1 MAKDPNQF
9 YKQMRKKSKEFDNRE
24 EYLNHELKIMSFRRW
39 GIHLPFKDYNIEIED
54 WVPALAATIG
64 KVVMV
69 TACVAAFANAPGF
82 DLFHLPEA
90 DKLAFIAEN
99 VRYELLIAGLL
110 FVILFS
116 AILNPN
122 ANLAGTHGPMIPLI
136 AMIAAAGGHPLAL
149 GVMVGVFGL
158 ILAFTKGGSK
168 LMTLTGVGV
177 RGGLLIYLGAFGLMG
192 QIGKLGKWAGS
203 LLPDGSVSATKLVAA
218 DASMGYV
225 SFAVIGVTLLVYAY
239 LAKVNKRWLA
249 IPLCSAL
256 AGIVALACGADFSFS
271 TSPGLPHFSPLYWW
285 GDNTGWLMGWP
296 NLGHF
301 VAVIPF
307 AILAVAMWSPDYLGH
322 RVFQEMNYPKDA
334 KGVLM
339 NVDDT
344 MIGASIRQGVG
355 SFLGGGNLASSWGTY
370 MIPAAIAKRPIP
382 GGALLTG
389 LLCIV
394 ASVLGF
400 PMDLAMWEPVLRVAL
415 IVGVFLPLLEAGMQM
430 VHKHKDSL
438 SAGICIFACAFVN
451 PVFGWATTMLLDN
464 LGFIGDAERA
474 KELSWKDKL
483 LIPGAAFIICI
494 GSLAL
499 VGQLPGIPAIL

>member
-1 MAKDPNQF
+1 MSKDKQKF
-9 YKQMRKKSKEFDNRE
+9 YRDMRRKAQDFESRE
-24 EYLNHELKIMSFRRW
+24 EFLNHDLKIMSFRRW
-39 GIHLPFKDYNIEIED
+39 GIHLPFRDYSIEIED

-69 TACVAAFANAPGF
+69 AAMVAAFAAEFG
-82 DLFHLPEA
+82 LSPE
-90 DKLAFIAEN
+90 FVAEN
-99 VRYELLIAGLL
+99 VRYELLIAGAL

-136 AMIAAAGGHPLAL
+136 PLIAAAGGHPLAL
-149 GVMVGVFGL
+149 GIMVCVFGL
-158 ILAFTKGGSK
+158 ILAYTKGGSK

-192 QIGKLGKWAGS
+192 QINKTEAWAS
-203 LLPDGSVSATKLVAA
+203 STDQ
-218 DASMGYV
+218 GYIG
-225 SFAVIGVTLLVYAY
+225 FAVIGVTVLVYAY
-239 LAKVNKRWLA
+239 LAKIGKRWLA

-256 AGIVALACGADFSFS
+256 AGIVAFGLGADFAFS
-271 TSPGLPHFSPLYWW
+271 SEPGLPHFSPLYWW
-285 GDNTGWLMGWP
+285 GEDTGWQLGWP
-296 NLGHF
+296 SLNHF
-301 VAVIPF
+301 IAVMPF
-307 AILAVAMWSPDYLGH
+307 ALLAVAMWSPDYLGH
-322 RVFQEMNYPKDA
+322 RVFQELNYPKEA

-339 NVDDT
+339 DVDDT
-344 MIGASIRQGVG
+344 MVGASIRQGVG

-389 LLCIV
+389 ILCIL
-394 ASVLGF
+394 AAVLGY

-430 VHKHKDSL
+430 IHKHKDSL

-464 LGFIGDAERA
+464 MGLIGDHERA
-474 KELSWKDKL
+474 KELSAKDKY
-483 LIPGAAFIICI
+483 LIPGLAFVVCI
-494 GSLAL
+494 GSLAI
-499 VGQLPGIPAIL
+499 VGQLPGIPALIGN

>member
-1 MAKDPNQF
+1 MSKDKQKF
-9 YKQMRKKSKEFDNRE
+9 YRDMRRKAQDFESRE
-24 EYLNHELKIMSFRRW
+24 EFLNHDLKIMSFRRW
-39 GIHLPFKDYNIEIED
+39 GIHLPFRDYSIEIED

-69 TACVAAFANAPGF
+69 AAMVAAFAAEFG
-82 DLFHLPEA
+82 LSPE
-90 DKLAFIAEN
+90 FVAEN
-99 VRYELLIAGLL
+99 VRYELLIAGAL

-136 AMIAAAGGHPLAL
+136 PLIAAAGGHPLAL
-149 GVMVGVFGL
+149 GIMVCVFGL
-158 ILAFTKGGSK
+158 ILAYTKGGSK

-192 QIGKLGKWAGS
+192 QINKTEAWAS
-203 LLPDGSVSATKLVAA
+203 STDQ
-218 DASMGYV
+218 GYIG
-225 SFAVIGVTLLVYAY
+225 FAVIGVTVLVYAY
-239 LAKVNKRWLA
+239 LAKIGKRWLA

-256 AGIVALACGADFSFS
+256 AGIVAFGLGADFAFS
-271 TSPGLPHFSPLYWW
+271 SEPGLPHFSPLYWW
-285 GDNTGWLMGWP
+285 GEDTGWQLGWP
-296 NLGHF
+296 SLNHF
-301 VAVIPF
+301 IAVMPF
-307 AILAVAMWSPDYLGH
+307 ALLAVAMWSPDYLGH
-322 RVFQEMNYPKDA
+322 RVFQELNYPKEA

-339 NVDDT
+339 DVDDT
-344 MIGASIRQGVG
+344 MVGASIRQGVG

-389 LLCIV
+389 ILCIL
-394 ASVLGF
+394 AAVLGY

-430 VHKHKDSL
+430 IHKHKDSL

-464 LGFIGDAERA
+464 MGLIGDHERA
-474 KELSWKDKL
+474 KELSAKDKY
-483 LIPGAAFIICI
+483 LIPGLAFVVCV
-494 GSLAL
+494 GSLAV
-499 VGQLPGIPAIL
+499 VGQLPGIPALIGN